1 MPPLPGPTRETGSWL
16 NCCSSP
22 FCLRPPQI
30 AEQPSWNPVSENV
43 NGARFTTF
51 EVPHRIQSPPRH
63 HVLATGIA
71 ALRAG
76 GSSPACF
83 PRPDPRLRRRPGRV
97 RAGAASGR
105 SLRPRRHQCHCS
117 GTPAP
122 RWPNWAEMM
131 RSNGGI
137 VLGRKGALWAVNCPG
152 CGPMEEASNGK
163 PKHTANLRHFALA
176 R

>member
-76 GSSPACF
+76 GSSPACY
-83 PRPDPRLRRRPGRV
+83 PRPDPRLRRRRPV
-97 RAGAASGR
+97 LDRAGAASGR
-105 SLRPRRHQCHCS
+105 SLRHRRHLCHCS

-131 RSNGGI
+131 RSSRGT
-137 VLGRKGALWAVNCPG
+137 VLGRKGAFRAAVNCPPAADQWRKQATG
-152 CGPMEEASNGK
+152 TKTHG
-163 PKHTANLRHFALA
+163 
-176 R
+176 